1 MWVFP
6 LLGIIGDSEDAKKAK
21 LKAALEAAFSGKK
34 DKGKSKKDAKDSD
47 SEGTCIIIL
56 DCFLHW
62 YRLE

>member
-47 SEGTCIIIL
+47 SEGTVL
-56 DCFLHW
+56 SF
-62 YRLE
+62 